1 MNNNSSDL
9 NLESIAQSCDLY
21 NQESAN
27 TVIEKIEQLEQ
38 NYDENTLVKIYNYFL
53 SKSQNPDVLMYLIR
67 NCDKYRQNSTLA
79 YLVDILLLK
88 NVASDN
94 EELKEKFLNVRI
106 MSAKAIGN
114 LKNTDAVTA
123 LLYCLNNKNE
133 NYRIRLVCADSLG
146 RIGDRFAVAP
156 LIEVIKDEDEK
167 SIYLK
172 ESATKALGLLGDIRA
187 VDPLVG
193 ILEAKQG
200 IMDKFSFLKERAIE
214 ALNKMGANDS
224 ERVYKAL
231 KNSLLD
237 ESPQVRIE
245 AIEGLMNSEH
255 PEAFNTIKKC
265 LTEDDN
271 EEVKKNALIALYNMS
286 DREILDEVITSPEY
300 SDRLKMSA
308 VEIIEEYENEET

>member
-1 MNNNSSDL
+1 MNQPNF
-9 NLESIAQSCDLY
+9 NLEEIAQTCDLY
-21 NQESAN
+21 SGKTADVL
-27 TVIEKIEQLEQ
+27 TKIEKLESC
-38 NYDENTLVKIYNYFL
+38 YDENSLVEIYNYFL

-67 NCDKYRQNSTLA
+67 NCDKYRKNSTLS

-88 NVASDN
+88 NVNSEN
-94 EELKEKFLNVRI
+94 EDLKEKFLNVRI

-114 LKNTDAVTA
+114 LKNTDAVSA

-133 NYRIRLVCADSLG
+133 NYRIRLTCADSLG

-156 LIEVIKDEDEK
+156 LIELVKDEDEK
-167 SIYLK
+167 SVYLK

-187 VDPLVG
+187 IDPLVS

-214 ALNKMGANDS
+214 ALNRMGANDS

-255 PEAFNTIKKC
+255 HEAFNTIKKC
-265 LTEDDN
+265 LTEDEN

-286 DREILDEVITSPEY
+286 NRDILDEVISSPKY
-300 SDRLKMSA
+300 SDTLKMNA
-308 VEIIEEYENEET
+308 VEIIEEYETEETE